1 MHFHY
6 KQDPNIYQKLT
17 PSPYDALSMDLN
29 WPSVVCRIQLFLWI
43 AETPSCWQPWCYQ
56 HCRRVSW
63 QRLFSWFPV
72 ALLHCTPFDQCLS
85 SRSVHF
91 RARSDL
97 QLWGVWTA
105 PMHWK
110 VGPSTPPSLPLGL
123 GSSIPLKKKAKPVFG
138 YKFYQSH
145 YKTRKICIAGTER
158 NRNYRG
164 LFIWWTT
171 IGACV
176 FSTSYI

>member
-1 MHFHY
+1 MSHSTFSL
-6 KQDPNIYQKLT
+6 DCWNTILLT
-17 PSPYDALSMDLN
+17 AVMLSALSQSILAKVVFLISCSIASLYAVRLVFKFSFGAFSCQKRSPTLRRLN
-29 WPSVVCRIQLFLWI
+29 CS
-43 AETPSCWQPWCYQ
+43 AT
-56 HCRRVSW
+56 
-63 QRLFSWFPV
+63 
-72 ALLHCTPFDQCLS
+72 
-85 SRSVHF
+85 
-91 RARSDL
+91 
-97 QLWGVWTA
+97 
-105 PMHWK
+105 MHWK

-123 GSSIPLKKKAKPVFG
+123 GSSIPLKKKPKPVFG

-176 FSTSYI
+176 FLTSYI